1 MLVLEI
7 EVEVERKAKVCCKLK
22 TFIIILYHL
31 CSNLFFG
38 DRTHYDLVGKI
49 KMKHVPKDKILDIR
63 LMPRTSLVV
72 KLVHSSHPSVDTQ
85 IFKK

>member
-1 MLVLEI
+1 MLLLEI

-38 DRTHYDLVGKI
+38 DRTHYDFIFLVGKRRFSYIFNLMKLLLKSTI
-49 KMKHVPKDKILDIR
+49 KVKHVPKDEILDMR
-63 LMPRTSLVV
+63 
-72 KLVHSSHPSVDTQ
+72 
-85 IFKK
+85 